1 MNKKKKH
8 KQGIAVPSWLKQ
20 FLRLVEGLSPEL
32 GMRVA
37 AHIFSKP
44 LKFKLPEKERKALKH
59 CQSEGI
65 KIQEI
70 NETIRCFEWK
80 NKGKKVLLAHGW
92 SGRGTQLYAIAES
105 LHKNGYHVISFDAP
119 AHGKSTGKITNMLQ
133 WGAAIKSL
141 NNRYGPF
148 DIYIGHS
155 LGSMAILKYCEGD
168 IHVKKIITIGSGDQ
182 MRTIFDN
189 FIMSVGLK
197 PRTSKRMKAYFEE
210 KYNININEY
219 DASHVVRNQH
229 IPTLII
235 HDEDD
240 QDIDVSC
247 AKSIHDQHPNASLII
262 TKGLGHRRILRDQ
275 NVIQKIVSFIQ
286 AS

>member
-1 MNKKKKH
+1 
-8 KQGIAVPSWLKQ
+8 
-20 FLRLVEGLSPEL
+20 
-32 GMRVA
+32 MRVA

-44 LKFKLPEKERKALKH
+44 LKFKLPEKERIALKH
-59 CQSEGI
+59 CQSEGV

-70 NETIRCFEWK
+70 NETIRCFEWE
-80 NKGKKVLLAHGW
+80 NKGEKVLLAHGW

-105 LHKNGYHVISFDAP
+105 LHKNGYQVISFDAP

-133 WGAAIKSL
+133 WGATIKAL

-155 LGSMAILKYCEGD
+155 LGSMAILKYCEGVSN
-168 IHVKKIITIGSGDQ
+168 IKKIITIGSGDQ

-189 FIMSVGLK
+189 FIISVGLK

-219 DASHVVRNQH
+219 DASHVVRNQQT
-229 IPTLII
+229 PTLII

-240 QDIDVSC
+240 QDINVSS
-247 AKSIHDQHPNASLII
+247 AKSIHDQHPNASLFI
-262 TKGLGHRRILRDQ
+262 TKGLGHRRILRDPK
-275 NVIQKIVSFIQ
+275 VIQKIVSFIQ

>member
-1 MNKKKKH
+1 MKKKKKL
-8 KQGIAVPSWLKQ
+8 KQGIAVPLWLKRS
-20 FLRLVEGLSPEL
+20 LRLIEGLSPEL

-44 LKFKLPEKERKALKH
+44 IKFKLPEKERIALEH
-59 CQSEGI
+59 CQSGVLEV
-65 KIQEI
+65 KEI

-80 NKGKKVLLAHGW
+80 NKGEKVLLAHGW
-92 SGRGTQLYAIAES
+92 SGRGTQLYVIAES

-133 WGAAIKSL
+133 WGAAIKAL

-155 LGSMAILKYCEGD
+155 LGSMAILKYCEGVSN
-168 IHVKKIITIGSGDQ
+168 IKKIVTIGSGDQ

-189 FIMSVGLK
+189 FILSVGLK

-219 DASHVVRNQH
+219 DASHVVRNQQT
-229 IPTLII
+229 PTLII

-240 QDIDVSC
+240 QDIDVSS
-247 AKSIHDQHPNASLII
+247 AKSIHDQHPNASLFI

-275 NVIQKIVSFIQ
+275 RVIQKILSFIQ

>member
-1 MNKKKKH
+1 MKKKKKL
-8 KQGIAVPSWLKQ
+8 KQGIAVPLWLKRS
-20 FLRLVEGLSPEL
+20 LRLIEGLSPEL

-44 LKFKLPEKERKALKH
+44 IKFKLPEKERIALEH
-59 CQSEGI
+59 CQSGVLEV
-65 KIQEI
+65 KEI
-70 NETIRCFEWK
+70 NETIGCFEWK
-80 NKGKKVLLAHGW
+80 NKGEKVLLAHGW

-133 WGAAIKSL
+133 WGAAIKAL

-155 LGSMAILKYCEGD
+155 LGSMAILKYCEGVSN
-168 IHVKKIITIGSGDQ
+168 IKKIVTIGSGDQ

-189 FIMSVGLK
+189 FILSVGLK

-219 DASHVVRNQH
+219 DASHVVRNQQT
-229 IPTLII
+229 PTLII

-240 QDIDVSC
+240 QDIEISC
-247 AKSIHDQHPNASLII
+247 AKSIHDQHPNASLLI

-275 NVIQKIVSFIQ
+275 KVIQKIVSFIQ